1 MGALMGKFLAIIW
14 GMAWRI
20 TAFCLVVFAGLWWMN
35 RQAGWDGRAAYQTQ
49 DASLK
54 GRVGVAVVALAMPEK
69 YDPVFFENFLD
80 KLFNGAIPWP
90 INVFAGADAGIALI
104 DPTNP
109 MADKRF
115 EPKELRDVWG
125 RAADIDGVPWV
136 EKFKKGQV
144 RFVKP
149 SGQTAH
155 DYGFFLYPARKGGM
169 RTLTGK
175 LLLKARYTMYAR
187 LPNGYLPHYSQTIAM
202 AQSTV
207 DTLKARHNL
216 AAGAVVN
223 AFDPW
228 QMETSVR
235 SILDSGVDTLVLASV
250 QPIYS
255 DFEELRGSFTKVHKV
270 IEAWEADH
278 PGKPVKVVIA
288 PYMATAPSY
297 DDLWVE
303 HLTNG
308 APQPARP
315 GVSSARVVLSL
326 HGLPASLVNS
336 DSWGGF
342 AADVVARISPKLEA
356 AMKAKGY
363 GKVTVV
369 RASEGFADPPED
381 KANVLVSV
389 AEQFQAG
396 AQAGDEVVIALPLE
410 FMAENTDM
418 LFTHAAIMFEGLPG
432 YSLYQGP
439 PANVDWSKPY
449 VRAFQKGQTN
459 IIYSGA
465 PGGAAAPKA
474 GVVLADA
481 VSTLWTAPPQ
491 R

>member
-1 MGALMGKFLAIIW
+1 MGKFLAIIW
-14 GMAWRI
+14 GMSWRI
-20 TAFCLVVFAGLWWMN
+20 AAFCMVVFAGLWWMN
-35 RQAGWDGRAAYQTQ
+35 RQDGWDGRAAYETQ
-49 DASLK
+49 DATLK
-54 GRVGVAVVALAMPEK
+54 GRVGVAVVALAMPER

-80 KLFNGAIPWP
+80 KLFTGPIPWP

-104 DPTNP
+104 DPGNP
-109 MADKRF
+109 MAATRF

-125 RAADIDGVPWV
+125 RASDIDGVPWV
-136 EKFKKGQV
+136 EKFRKGEV

-155 DYGFFLYPARKGGM
+155 DYGFFLYPTRKGGM

-207 DTLKARHNL
+207 DTLQARHNL

-235 SILDSGVDTLVLASV
+235 SVLDRGVDTLVLASV

-255 DFEELRGSFTKVHKV
+255 DFEELRGSYTKVHKIV
-270 IEAWEADH
+270 AAWEKEN
-278 PGKPVKVVIA
+278 PGKDIQVVVA
-288 PYMATAPSY
+288 PYMASTARF

-303 HLTNG
+303 HLSGT
-308 APQPARP
+308 APMAARP
-315 GVSSARVVLSL
+315 GSSRARVVLSL

-336 DSWGGF
+336 DSWGKF
-342 AADVVARISPKLEA
+342 AADTVARISPKLEA
-356 AMKAKGY
+356 TMKAKGY
-363 GKVTVV
+363 AGVTVV

-381 KANVLVSV
+381 KQNQLVSV
-389 AEQFQAG
+389 AEQFQVG
-396 AQAGDEVVIALPLE
+396 VQAGEELVIALPLE

-432 YSLYQGP
+432 YQLYQGP
-439 PANVDWSKPY
+439 PADVDWSKPY
-449 VRAFQKGQTN
+449 VRRFQKGSTTL
-459 IIYSGA
+459 IYSGA

-481 VSTLWTAPPQ
+481 VSTLWTPTHT

>member
-1 MGALMGKFLAIIW
+1 MGKFLAIVW
-14 GMAWRI
+14 GISWRVA
-20 TAFCLVVFAGLWWMN
+20 AFSLVVFAGLWWMN
-35 RQAGWDGRAAYQTQ
+35 RQDGWDGRKAYQTQ
-49 DASLK
+49 DAALN
-54 GRVGVAVVALAMPEK
+54 GRVGVAVVALAMPER

-80 KLFNGAIPWP
+80 KLFSGAIPWP
-90 INVFAGADAGIALI
+90 INVFAGADAGTALI

-109 MADKRF
+109 MADTRF

-136 EKFKKGQV
+136 VKYKKGEV

-149 SGQTAH
+149 SGMTAH

-169 RTLTGK
+169 RTLTAK

-207 DTLKARHNL
+207 DTLKARHNI

-235 SILDSGVDTLVLASV
+235 SILDSGVDTIVLASV

-270 IEAWEADH
+270 IEAWQSEH

-288 PYMATAPSY
+288 PYMAKAPTY

-303 HLTNG
+303 ELTNG
-308 APQPARP
+308 APRAARP
-315 GVSSARVVLSL
+315 SVSSARVVLSL
-326 HGLPASLVNS
+326 HGLPAGLVKT

-342 AADVVARISPKLEA
+342 ATALVARISPKLEA
-356 AMKAKGY
+356 VMKAKGY

-381 KANVLVSV
+381 KENVLVSV
-389 AEQFQAG
+389 SEQFA
-396 AQAGDEVVIALPLE
+396 AASAAGDEVVIALPLE

-432 YSLYQGP
+432 YNLYQGP
-439 PANVDWSKPY
+439 PAEVDWRKPY
-449 VRAFQKGQTN
+449 ARRFQKGQTTV
-459 IIYSGA
+459 IYAGA
-465 PGGAAAPKA
+465 PGGDAAPKA
-474 GVVLADA
+474 GVVLADS
-481 VSTLWTAPPQ
+481 VSTLWTATPTK
-491 R
+491 